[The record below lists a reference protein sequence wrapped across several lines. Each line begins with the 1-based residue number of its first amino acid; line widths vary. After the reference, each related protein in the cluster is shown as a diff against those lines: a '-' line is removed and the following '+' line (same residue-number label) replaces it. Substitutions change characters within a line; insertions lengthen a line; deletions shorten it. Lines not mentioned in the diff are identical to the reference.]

1 MPSYDPQRNR
11 PRQRPSDDEPTAVD
25 ALLDAADVEPA
36 APSVRDDITEETPV
50 VVAPVAPVAPV
61 AAAAAEPAAHVHVPD
76 GGHDHDHH
84 GHDHDH
90 HDDHH
95 DHDHDLEDIALVP
108 IVAVAGVLAG
118 ALVIVWRWRR
128 RKSG

>member
-50 VVAPVAPVAPV
+50 VVAPVAPVA
-61 AAAAAEPAAHVHVPD
+61 AAAAEPAAHVHVPD

-90 HDDHH
+90 HDHDHH